1 MAEAIVIYTIRKA
14 VLRRD
19 AVDALTGSLAFQD
32 RIAETRGQRHHATG
46 YAWRSLR
53 LPALSLF
60 LFLFFPPKNH
70 PVHPAPSCHR
80 VERLSSYPV

>member
-1 MAEAIVIYTIRKA
+1 
-14 VLRRD
+14 
-19 AVDALTGSLAFQD
+19 
-32 RIAETRGQRHHATG
+32 
-46 YAWRSLR
+46 LR